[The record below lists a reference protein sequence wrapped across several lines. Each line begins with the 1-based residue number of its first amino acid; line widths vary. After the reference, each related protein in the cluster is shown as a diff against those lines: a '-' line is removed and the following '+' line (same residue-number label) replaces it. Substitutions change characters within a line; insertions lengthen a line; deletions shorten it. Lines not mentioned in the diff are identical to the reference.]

1 MKTRARYLLFI
12 LVAGSLISLFNLG
25 GRDLWDPDETRYA
38 VVAREMRETGQW
50 VLPHLN
56 GEIYAEKPPLFFWTV
71 NLSVLFLGKDSE
83 LANRLPSALAGL
95 LTIFLTFFLGERLFN
110 SRVGLL
116 SALILT
122 SCLFFPQLSRWMM
135 LDSLFTLLFLLT
147 LCCFYLGYEKEEG
160 RRQYYF
166 LAGLFMGLGVLTKGP
181 VAYLTL
187 PIFLIFAF
195 SQRGLKKFWGYDL
208 LLGCLLSLAV
218 VLAWLIPACLV
229 GGEEYTR
236 RILLKQMVGRLAGSM
251 RHFHPEPFFFYFPRF
266 AVEFLPWIVF
276 LPTAFVFAFR
286 KEEGPRRKELLFLSV
301 WFIFVFVFFT
311 LIKGKKDN
319 YILPLYPAAA
329 ILLGWFWDRLILSQ
343 AREKGVIAG
352 LLLLTC
358 LILVAFVLFLVGF
371 PEKRYPVMT
380 PYRFLVFSI
389 LSYLLIGLSAS
400 LLCFISRKQMASF
413 VCLAVTFVIL
423 HLHISYALPARL
435 NATKSM
441 RGFSEKILKRM
452 EAGDELKSCFFS
464 FPGLIYYTGKPMIEE
479 IKSDERFFE
488 ILRSQ
493 QRVFMVMKRRELN
506 RIKRDSKIAVE
517 LIEQEKVGPYDL
529 ALISNRRE

>member
-1 MKTRARYLLFI
+1 MQTRARYLLSI
-12 LVAGSLISLFNLG
+12 LVVGSLISLFNLG

-50 VLPHLN
+50 ILPHLN
-56 GEIYAEKPPLFFWTV
+56 GDIYAEKPPLFFWTV

-95 LTIFLTFFLGERLFN
+95 ATIFLTFFIGERFFN
-110 SRVGLL
+110 SRVGFL
-116 SALILT
+116 SALVLT

-147 LCCFYLGYEKEEG
+147 LCCFYLGYEKVER
-160 RRQYYF
+160 RRQYYL

-187 PIFLIFAF
+187 PILLIFAF
-195 SQRGLKKFWGYDL
+195 SQRGLKKFWSYDL
-208 LLGCLLSLAV
+208 LLGFLFSLAV

-236 RILLKQMVGRLAGSM
+236 RILLKQMVGRVAGSM
-251 RHFHPEPFFFYFPRF
+251 RHFHPGPFFFYFPRF
-266 AVEFLPWIVF
+266 SVEFLPWIVF

-286 KEEGPRRKELLFLSV
+286 RAEGPRRKELLFLSV

-311 LIKGKKDN
+311 FIKGKKDN

-358 LILVAFVLFLVGF
+358 LILVAFALFLIGI
-371 PEKRYPVMT
+371 PEKSYPPLI

-389 LSYLLIGLSAS
+389 LVYLLIGLSAS
-400 LLCFISRKQMASF
+400 LLCFISRKKRASF
-413 VCLAVTFVIL
+413 ICLVVTFVIL
-423 HLHISYALPARL
+423 HLHISYSLPPRL

-441 RGFSEKILKRM
+441 RGFSERILKRM
-452 EAGDELKSCFFS
+452 EVGDELKSCFFS
-464 FPGLIYYTGKPMIEE
+464 PPGLIYYTGKPSIEE
-479 IKSDERFFE
+479 IKSDERFLE
-488 ILRSQ
+488 ILRSP
-493 QRVFMVMKRRELN
+493 QRFFVVIKKRDLN
-506 RIKRDSKIAVE
+506 RIKRDSKIEVE
-517 LIEQEKVGPYDL
+517 PIEHEKVGSFDL
-529 ALISNRRE
+529 VLISNRRE

>member
-12 LVAGSLISLFNLG
+12 LVVGSLISLFNLG

-56 GEIYAEKPPLFFWTV
+56 GDVYAEKPPLFFWLV
-71 NLSVLFLGKDSE
+71 NLSVFFFGEDSE
-83 LANRLPSALAGL
+83 LANRLPTAMAGWI
-95 LTIFLTFFLGERLFN
+95 TILLTFFLGERLFN
-110 SRVGLL
+110 SRVGFL
-116 SALILT
+116 SASILAT
-122 SCLFFPQLSRWMM
+122 CLLFPQISRWMM

-160 RRQYYF
+160 RRKYYF

-181 VAYLTL
+181 VAYLSL

-195 SQRGLKKFWGYDL
+195 LQRGLKKFWSYDL
-208 LLGCLLSLAV
+208 LLGFLLSLAV

-229 GGEEYTR
+229 GGEEYTKV
-236 RILLKQMVGRLAGSM
+236 ILLKQMVGRLAGNMGRS
-251 RHFHPEPFFFYFPRF
+251 HPEPFFFYFPRF
-266 AVEFLPWIVF
+266 SIEFLPWVVF

-343 AREKGVIAG
+343 AKEKGVIAG
-352 LLLLTC
+352 LLLLPF
-358 LILVAFVLFLVGF
+358 LVLVAFALFFAGF
-371 PEKRYPVMT
+371 PEKIYPVLT

-389 LSYLLIGLSAS
+389 LSYLLIGLSAA
-400 LLCFISRKQMASF
+400 LLCFISRKKRASF
-413 VCLAVTFVIL
+413 MCLAVTFVIL
-423 HLHISYALPARL
+423 HLHISYSLPARL

-452 EAGDELKSCFFS
+452 EVGDELKSCFFS
-464 FPGLIYYTGKPMIEE
+464 PPGLIYYTGKPMIEE

-488 ILRSQ
+488 ILRSP
-493 QRVFMVMKRRELN
+493 QRVFMVIKKRELN
-506 RIKRDSKIAVE
+506 RIKRDSKTEVE
-517 LIEQEKVGPYDL
+517 PIEQEKVGSSDL
-529 ALISNRRE
+529 VLILNRKE